1 MYFYIYVAVPLT
13 YLSNP
18 YALKKSGK
26 GLEESEFGLRAVVT
40 VGWKVCFKFNRVR
53 LVIPIPLSD
62 KKARLVES
70 YVTKNDLLYLDS
82 SH

>member
-40 VGWKVCFKFNRVR
+40 VG
-53 LVIPIPLSD
+53 
-62 KKARLVES
+62 
-70 YVTKNDLLYLDS
+70 
-82 SH
+82 